1 MARLT
6 IREAAAMTGL
16 SDRTIRRR
24 VKDGELPAQIVQRNG
39 QDVWQIDPGDLA
51 AWAQATGTPLQ
62 DPGHEVTGAGE
73 VQAAGD
79 PATRGQ
85 SPAEVVNAL
94 QVQLDAARQALQE
107 VQAERDWLRAHVDG
121 LTRALPAPATAADRD
136 EPRRPWWRFWGA
148 GRDG

>member
-6 IREAAAMTGL
+6 IRQAAAMTGL

-24 VKDGELPAQIVQRNG
+24 VKEGELPAQIVQRNG
-39 QDVWQIDPGDLA
+39 QDVWSIDPGDLA

-73 VQAAGD
+73 VQGAVN

-85 SPAEVVNAL
+85 PPAEVVNAL
-94 QVQLDAARQALQE
+94 QVALDAARQALQE
-107 VQAERDWLRAHVDG
+107 VQAERDWLRAHVDT

-136 EPRRPWWRFWGA
+136 GHRRPWWRFWG
-148 GRDG
+148 GDRDG